1 MGSIKT
7 FMIGINLLGLLFSII
22 ALLNGYRDKDMRYF
36 NPIISDMYATLEWNI
51 LIFIGLL
58 MCIFFMG

>member
-7 FMIGINLLGLLFSII
+7 FMIGIDLLGLLFSVI
-22 ALLNGYRDKDMRYF
+22 ALLNRYKDKDMRYF
-36 NPIISDMYATLEWNI
+36 NPIISDMYSTLEWNI

>member
-22 ALLNGYRDKDMRYF
+22 ALLNGYRNKDMRYF
-36 NPIISDMYATLEWNI
+36 NPIISDMYATLKWNI